1 MDRSK
6 RWRRRPRLGSRR
18 RAESSLPVRNLSS
31 VIAVPDSTGNLSD
44 GVVVEADVSAR
55 LLGLKVLRLRADVVL
70 MPARLRGPGVV
81 PVSSRPVQA
90 GGAVSA
96 EGRPEGGVAW
106 PSSANG
112 TGDIAE
118 AIRLLDESGKTL
130 DRVRNDA
137 RFR

>member
-6 RWRRRPRLGSRR
+6 RWRRRPRLVSRR
-18 RAESSLPVRNLSS
+18 RAASSLPVRNLSS

-90 GGAVSA
+90 GGAVDA
-96 EGRPEGGVAW
+96 EGGVAW